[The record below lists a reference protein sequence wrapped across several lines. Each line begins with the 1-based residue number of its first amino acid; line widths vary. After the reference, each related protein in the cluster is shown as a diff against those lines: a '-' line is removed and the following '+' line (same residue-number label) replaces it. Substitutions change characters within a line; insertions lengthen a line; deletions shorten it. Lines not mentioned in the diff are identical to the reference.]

1 VDCEIKKIFNP
12 KIRLINNPSKY
23 YWKGIV
29 DGENQE
35 GEILAQ
41 SKEDATSQLKDK
53 KVIITQL
60 NL

>member
-1 VDCEIKKIFNP
+1 
-12 KIRLINNPSKY
+12 LINNPSKY